1 MTAAASRAES
11 DVRAEA
17 ATQADSPFVSPLAVW
32 VFYMFKGRA
41 SGFVGCDGECK
52 AGATHL
58 SSSVGLLLLHS
69 ALTFPFK
76 KNN

>member
-17 ATQADSPFVSPLAVW
+17 ATQADSPSFVETLAVW
-32 VFYMFKGRA
+32 VFYIFKGRA

-58 SSSVGLLLLHS
+58 SSSVGLLLLRLDS
-69 ALTFPFK
+69 
-76 KNN
+76 